1 MRKKSQTASLPMPA
15 EMSNQLLES
24 LDERLSE
31 VDCDHTHRFTE
42 EFLAEADV
50 DAEEVVAWLVEHG
63 GVCDCEVLAS
73 LEDQLG

>member
-1 MRKKSQTASLPMPA
+1 MSA
-15 EMSNQLLES
+15 EMTNRLLES

-42 EFLAEADV
+42 DFLAETNV
-50 DAEEVVAWLVEHG
+50 DTEEVVAWLVEHG

-73 LEDQLG
+73 LEDELS